1 MDGRTELVVEPDQKF
16 LADVGTTYPV
26 TLAAAVTLPDMTDVW
41 ISNYGTPG
49 SSTYR
54 NKTLWVG
61 TYDDGEPAPLVE
73 RAYLKFDTTTL
84 ANVNVSAA
92 TLSMR
97 RTDAVGCG
105 DAQSGIKAQRITA
118 AWTDVELTWE
128 NQPGTTTAGE
138 SVANDAAT
146 CGAPGTMSWNL
157 AAMAQAWAA
166 GSANHGLMLRGVDET
181 LDDGRPP
188 YDRAFDS
195 FNATNKPTLDVTYT
209 LGSTPTVAELQ
220 ISPATST
227 DGTVIA
233 TSLTP
238 QLAVTVADTA
248 GGDLTGQFEI
258 EHDPAA
264 PEQGTGQI
272 WTGISAAVASGSQAT
287 TSVPAGKLAD
297 GWKIRWRARAANAA
311 TSSTSAWSDWQTAT
325 VDVPNPA
332 VDALQV
338 TPSEVRDGVTVATS
352 LTPAMRATVTDP
364 AAQPL
369 RAEFEVEH
377 DPTASGQGSGQIW
390 TGTVDDVA
398 TSTQASVIIPDG
410 KLADEWKV
418 RWRVRAINTATTVGS
433 PWSEWQAVT
442 VDVPDP
448 VSEPAVGALQVT
460 PSEQVDGATVTPTP
474 TPSLLAQVIDPAGK
488 PLRAEVELE
497 HDPAAPAEQ
506 GTGQIWTGTADN
518 VPAGTQATIT
528 VPADTLFDGWKVR
541 WRARAVSA
549 TTTSAWSDWQTFTV
563 DVPKPTATALA
574 ITPSKVA
581 DGVTVTT
588 TLTPALQATLTHPTG
603 QTLRAEAEIE
613 HDPSAP
619 DGQGSGQIWAGSSD
633 EIASGAQT
641 SVTVPAGALAD
652 GWKVR
657 WRLRAVTD
665 DTSSAWSDWQTFAI
679 DVTQPG
685 EEPLAQTAGPVIR
698 TDQSFSVAAWL
709 QWDDKEGNYSVIEQ
723 RGAHQTP
730 FRLGN
735 TQDHGLIFTLTN
747 ADTADAVHEGVLS
760 DVEPP
765 VNEWFHLAGTYDAAA
780 KSASL
785 YLNGQL
791 LKTTPISYPA
801 WNGST
806 KMLLGAEMRGAIDN
820 ARVYQ
825 RALGEEDISDLLTVP
840 AAIADASTNP
850 RTPERAPT
858 PQALPAFDYERMS
871 LQKCEDERDARAGN
885 SHANTDGWDKVVTY
899 SSCWSRHLMFAI
911 YEETEKYDKKCQ
923 CKKTVKDIDDFLNFD
938 WTVVMH
944 SYLGDSSGTGVI
956 GGGTMHPRNVKV
968 WTRVDNFW
976 SDGNFLEELIGGD
989 GIDDAALDKTLSLQL
1004 KVAGGS
1010 TNCMVVA
1017 STLTAMGTPP
1027 APNASKNGSGTA
1039 TTNSS
1044 SDPWMAAP
1052 VAAPLSHGL
1061 PTTTRRIQAAAT
1073 SKHCR
1078 DGDILSGWT
1087 RTLNVSARP
1096 HPESVA
1102 TTNPWAENSS
1112 STRGAAYSP
1121 QPSAFWFCDL
1131 GTSITARS
1139 PDISRKLSP
1148 NPRTQCLSSPSKHIP
1163 GNWNAPKGT
1172 PERDPLT
1179 RIDSQSNRYN
1189 QNTKAKNL
1197 VCEEFFADR
1206 PRKKNGAPEDEWQQC
1221 DEYPFASTKEGG
1233 AYDHPQYGKDNFSVQ
1248 AVLGTHNSTA
1258 GGDLAVFYARYRV
1271 LLGNKFWVA
1280 VQ

>member
-1 MDGRTELVVEPDQKF
+1 MVEPDQKF

-460 PSEQVDGATVTPTP
+460 PSEQVDGATVTPHAHPVAARPGHRPGRQTAAGGSRTRTRP
-474 TPSLLAQVIDPAGK
+474 GRPCRTGDRPDLDRNRGQRPGRDTGHHHRSGGHPVRRMEGALARPRRLGHHHLGLVGLADVHRRCAQTHRHRVGHHPLQGGGRRHGDHHAHPSAAGH
-488 PLRAEVELE
+488 PHPPHRP
-497 HDPAAPAEQ
+497 DAP
-506 GTGQIWTGTADN
+506 GGGRN
-518 VPAGTQATIT
+518 
-528 VPADTLFDGWKVR
+528 
-541 WRARAVSA
+541 RARPVSPRR
-549 TTTSAWSDWQTFTV
+549 SRQRPDLGRLFGR
-563 DVPKPTATALA
+563 DR
-574 ITPSKVA
+574 
-581 DGVTVTT
+581 
-588 TLTPALQATLTHPTG
+588 
-603 QTLRAEAEIE
+603 LRRPNER
-613 HDPSAP
+613 DRPR
-619 DGQGSGQIWAGSSD
+619 G
-633 EIASGAQT
+633 
-641 SVTVPAGALAD
+641 GALAD

-911 YEETEKYDKKCQ
+911 YEETEKYDKK
-923 CKKTVKDIDDFLNFD
+923 
-938 WTVVMH
+938 M
-944 SYLGDSSGTGVI
+944 
-956 GGGTMHPRNVKV
+956 
-968 WTRVDNFW
+968 
-976 SDGNFLEELIGGD
+976 
-989 GIDDAALDKTLSLQL
+989 
-1004 KVAGGS
+1004 
-1010 TNCMVVA
+1010 
-1017 STLTAMGTPP
+1017 
-1027 APNASKNGSGTA
+1027 
-1039 TTNSS
+1039 
-1044 SDPWMAAP
+1044 
-1052 VAAPLSHGL
+1052 
-1061 PTTTRRIQAAAT
+1061 
-1073 SKHCR
+1073 
-1078 DGDILSGWT
+1078 
-1087 RTLNVSARP
+1087 
-1096 HPESVA
+1096 
-1102 TTNPWAENSS
+1102 
-1112 STRGAAYSP
+1112 
-1121 QPSAFWFCDL
+1121 
-1131 GTSITARS
+1131 
-1139 PDISRKLSP
+1139 
-1148 NPRTQCLSSPSKHIP
+1148 
-1163 GNWNAPKGT
+1163 
-1172 PERDPLT
+1172 
-1179 RIDSQSNRYN
+1179 
-1189 QNTKAKNL
+1189 
-1197 VCEEFFADR
+1197 
-1206 PRKKNGAPEDEWQQC
+1206 
-1221 DEYPFASTKEGG
+1221 
-1233 AYDHPQYGKDNFSVQ
+1233 SVQ
-1248 AVLGTHNSTA
+1248 EDGKRH
-1258 GGDLAVFYARYRV
+1258 RR
-1271 LLGNKFWVA
+1271 LLELRLDCGHA
-1280 VQ
+1280 LLPGR